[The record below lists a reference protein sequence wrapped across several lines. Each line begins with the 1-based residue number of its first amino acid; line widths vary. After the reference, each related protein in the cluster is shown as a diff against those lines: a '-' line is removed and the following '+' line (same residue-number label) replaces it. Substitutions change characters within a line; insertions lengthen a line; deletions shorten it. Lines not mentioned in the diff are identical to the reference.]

1 MRLATGSIILV
12 VEDDQDVA
20 ELLGEILSEHFR
32 AEMAHS
38 AAEAADAMARNRY
51 DLLLLDM
58 LLPGGGADAVMAL
71 ADAAGMTTVLMS
83 GDLEGR
89 SRAAQ
94 AGRPFVAKPFSVDD
108 LLSALDTALA
118 ARKPPDASNP

>member
-1 MRLATGSIILV
+1 MRLATEATILV
-12 VEDDQDVA
+12 VEDDPDVA
-20 ELLGEILSEHFR
+20 ELLGEILGEHFR
-32 AEMAHS
+32 VEIARS
-38 AAEAADAMARNRY
+38 ATEAADTLARNSY

-58 LLPGGGADAVMAL
+58 LLPGGGADAVMVL
-71 ADAAGMTTVLMS
+71 ADTASMTTVLMS

-108 LLSALDTALA
+108 LLSVLDTALA
-118 ARKPPDASNP
+118 GRNLPDASNG

>member
-12 VEDDQDVA
+12 VEDDPDVA

-32 AEMAHS
+32 VEMAHS
-38 AAEAADAMARNRY
+38 AAEAAGALARNRY

-58 LLPGGGADAVMAL
+58 LLPGGGADEVMAL
-71 ADAAGMTTVLMS
+71 ADAAGTTTVLMS

-89 SRAAQ
+89 SRAA
-94 AGRPFVAKPFSVDD
+94 GRPFVAKPFSVGD
-108 LLSALDTALA
+108 LLAALDTALA
-118 ARKPPDASNP
+118 ERKLPDAGKG

>member
-1 MRLATGSIILV
+1 MRLATGAIILV
-12 VEDDQDVA
+12 VEDDPDVA

-32 AEMAHS
+32 VEVAHS
-38 AAEAADAMARNRY
+38 AAEATKALARNSY

-58 LLPGGGADAVMAL
+58 LLPGGGGDAVMGL
-71 ADAAGMTTVLMS
+71 ADDAGMTTVLMS

-89 SRAAQ
+89 GRAAQ
-94 AGRPFVAKPFSVDD
+94 AGRPFVAKPFGVDD

-118 ARKPPDASNP
+118 GRKPPDASNG